1 MSDVHQVLL
10 SIEHLADELLQRNK
24 HLEEQ
29 TKELKTSLLQLERE
43 VQLKNERIERQQKE
57 MKEMQ
62 TARGLVSKDEDTQM
76 AKAKINSLV
85 REIDRCIALLNE

>member
-10 SIEHLADELLQRNK
+10 SIEHLAEELLKRNR

-29 TKELKTSLLQLERE
+29 TRELKMTLLKLERE
-43 VQLKNERIERQQKE
+43 VQLKNEQIERQQKE
-57 MKEMQ
+57 MKEMH
-62 TARGLVSKDEDTQM
+62 TARGLLSKDEDAQM